1 MMNPDA
7 LTDLGSDLRG
17 SRLPVTVL
25 AGLVVGVVAVS
36 YSVSLAAFIFRD
48 DLAGSLAAGVGLAL
62 WSTFITG
69 LLSSVSTSFP
79 GTMVSIGGKPAAVI
93 AVAAATIVEGVEP
106 SERFPTVLAFIVLA
120 TVFTGVAAIAL
131 GTFGL
136 GFLVRYIPFPV
147 VGGFMAATG
156 VLVMLGGWALLVADR
171 PLGNP
176 EVRSTWLP
184 GLLIAAALFVATRSR
199 SRLATPIILVL
210 APILLHIGFAA
221 RGLDRNELIARRWLL
236 TPEVGGTLWRPDTV
250 ADIVDADWSAAL
262 ARSGGAATIA
272 LLVVTSLLL
281 YANALESTADRDIDF
296 DQELRSAGWG
306 ALLAAAGGGPPAYTN
321 MSATMLGLRIVGPRR
336 GVALVAALL
345 AGGALLIGGV
355 VLELIPTALVGGVL
369 IAIGLSIVAEWVWD
383 IRDRIAPFELFLV
396 GAILVAVA
404 AFGFITGTVFGVVLA
419 LVLFVVRY
427 SRIDVIRHEL
437 TGASAASNIDRT
449 PRERAVLDTKSDGLL
464 ILELRGYLFFGT
476 ATSISD
482 AVRRRCVLVP
492 ELEVVVF
499 DFAAVTGVDS
509 SAAIAFEKIGR
520 LAAAHGLTLILSGA
534 DPQIERIVGAALD
547 GRAGMRVATAPD
559 LDRGIEM
566 AEQTLL
572 ESSDVACEP
581 QAVVP
586 VGDILAQALDDS
598 DEITNLVTQL
608 ERLELE
614 AGQRIVTFGEPPPGL
629 FFLEAGRLTAS
640 LDRDG
645 APTQRL
651 RTMLPGTV
659 VGEISLYLD
668 RTATANVRA
677 DIPSVVWHLSPERL
691 EEFGRSNSRAAAA
704 IHLFVARTLAD
715 RVTHAE
721 TVSNALR
728 H

>member
-1 MMNPDA
+1 MVNHDA
-7 LTDLGSDLRG
+7 FTDLGRDVRG
-17 SRLPVTVL
+17 KRLPVTVL
-25 AGLVVGVVAVS
+25 AGLAVGVVAVS

-69 LLSSVSTSFP
+69 LLLSVSSSFP

-93 AVAAATIVEGVEP
+93 AVAASAIVESVDP

-131 GTFGL
+131 GTLGL

-156 VLVMLGGWALLVADR
+156 FLVMSGGWALLVADR

-176 EVRSTWLP
+176 DARNTWLP

-199 SRLATPIILVL
+199 LRLSIPIILVS
-210 APILLHIGFAA
+210 APVLLHIGFAVA
-221 RGLDRNELIARRWLL
+221 GLDRNELIDKQFLL
-236 TPEVGGTLWRPDTV
+236 APDVGGRLWRPDTV
-250 ADIVDADWSAAL
+250 ADIVDADWSAVL

-281 YANALESTADRDIDF
+281 YSNALESTADRDIDF
-296 DQELRSAGWG
+296 DHELRSAGWG
-306 ALLAAAGGGPPAYTN
+306 ALLAASGGGPPAYTN

-336 GVALVAALL
+336 GVALIAALL
-345 AGGALLIGGV
+345 TGGALLIGGV

-383 IRDRIAPFELFLV
+383 IRHRIAPFELFLV

-404 AFGFITGTVFGVVLA
+404 VFGFIPGTVLGVVLA
-419 LVLFVVRY
+419 LILFVVRY
-427 SRIDVIRHEL
+427 SRVDVIRHEL

-449 PRERAVLDTKSDGLL
+449 PGERAVLEAKSDGLFV
-464 ILELRGYLFFGT
+464 LELRGYLFFGT

-482 AVRRRCVLVP
+482 SVRRRCALVP

-520 LAAAHGLTLILSGA
+520 LATTHGLTLILSGA
-534 DPQIERIVGAALD
+534 DPQIERSLRSSLD
-547 GRAGMRVATAPD
+547 GRMGIRVVTAPD
-559 LDRGIEM
+559 LDRGLEM
-566 AEQTLL
+566 AEQSLL
-572 ESSDVACEP
+572 QSSDVARDP

-586 VGDILAQALDDS
+586 VGDILAQAIDDA
-598 DEITNLVTQL
+598 DEITNLMHQL

-614 AGQRIVTFGEPPPGL
+614 TGQRIVTFGEPPPGL
-629 FFLEAGRLTAS
+629 FFLESGRLTAS
-640 LDRDG
+640 LDGED
-645 APTQRL
+645 ASAQRL

-668 RTATANVRA
+668 RTASADVGA

-691 EEFGRSNSRAAAA
+691 EELRCSNSRAAAA

-715 RVTHAE
+715 RVIHSE